1 MATITLTTAAY
12 NDAKQYA
19 ETQNLTVDEFVVSLL
34 KNMLILRKGK
44 SIKCNL

>member
-1 MATITLTTAAY
+1 MATITLTTTAY

-19 ETQNLTVDEFVVSLL
+19 ETQNLTVDEFVVSLK
-34 KNMLILRKGK
+34 KNMLILRKEK